1 MTNFVHATEYDVH
14 MYAKI
19 QDLII
24 IDFYK
29 QIHQVLISWNFIQGN
44 NVQQIH
50 QAHSVDL
57 LKRIHTNFTSQF
69 LDISTNF

>member
-29 QIHQVLISWNFIQGN
+29 QIHQVLIS
-44 NVQQIH
+44 
-50 QAHSVDL
+50 
-57 LKRIHTNFTSQF
+57 
-69 LDISTNF
+69 